1 MSVESTVGPIDG
13 PGEKYNQ
20 TQTKTTTE
28 MRKNPD
34 GSYSKITKTVT
45 TTTRTLFV
53 NTETVT
59 SEDRSV
65 KERPLKDEDK
75 KDN

>member
-1 MSVESTVGPIDG
+1 VRVESTVGPIDG
-13 PGEKYNQ
+13 TAAPGEKYNQ

-53 NTETVT
+53 NTETVM

-65 KERPLKDEDK
+65 KERPLKDEEK
-75 KDN
+75 